1 MSFVSKAIGNLTGTT
16 KAAKEYSKAQQR
28 IAEQSKFA
36 PYAVTTGFGESAFG
50 DKTATYTLDPTLA
63 QFRDIYYQAASKAL
77 PSATELQA
85 AQDVSAYGRGL
96 FSEAAQRDLGG
107 LTSDYYQQQ
116 LSLLQPERTMEDIRL
131 RENLYG
137 TGRGGLGVSLGTGGY
152 VNPEQY
158 GASLAREQA
167 NLGLLMSAED
177 RARQQQMQDIQ
188 RGLSYQELGRGM
200 EVSPYT
206 QASSLFGLGAGLEQ
220 MGMGTIGM
228 GQALGSA
235 AVPGQQLAANALGS
249 AAQNQYSTTMGN
261 IGLLSSLATSAFQG
275 AGGWGGLKSY
285 GQGMFSSPASAPST
299 PQYGSTAFWR
309 GY

>member
-1 MSFVSKAIGNLTGTT
+1 MSFVSKAIGSLTGTT
-16 KAAKEYSKAQQR
+16 QAAKEYAKAQQR

-36 PYAVTTGFGESAFG
+36 PYAVTTGFGSSQFG
-50 DKTATYTLDPTLA
+50 DGTATYTLAPELA
-63 QFRDIYYQAASKAL
+63 KFRDIYYQAAGQAL
-77 PSATELQA
+77 PSTAELQA
-85 AQDVSAYGRGL
+85 AQDVGAYGRGL
-96 FSEAAQRDLGG
+96 FSQATGRDLSK

-116 LSLLQPERTMEDIRL
+116 LKLLQPERTAEDIRL
-131 RENLYG
+131 RESLYG
-137 TGRGGLGVSLGTGGY
+137 TGRGGLGVSMGGGY

-158 GASLAREQA
+158 AASLAREQA

-188 RGLSYQELGRGM
+188 RGLSYQELARGM

-220 MGMGTIGM
+220 LGMGTISM

-235 AVPGQQLAANALGS
+235 AVPGQQLAASALGS

-261 IGLLSSLATSAFQG
+261 IGLLSSLGTSAFQG
-275 AGGWGGLKSY
+275 LGGWGGLKSF
-285 GQGMFSSPASAPST
+285 GQGLFSSPASVPST